1 MEVFGRSLVLADFPK
16 IKAIRGLG
24 LTDQTSYAQILAEK
38 FDYTNTYY
46 DREPRF
52 DLAQPHPALA
62 GSYDFIL
69 MADVL
74 EHIAP
79 PIECALQEACR
90 LLKPRGFLGI
100 TVYCNSADQMR
111 EHFPE
116 LNEYRIVQV
125 GEAQILVNRKRD
137 GSLELRDDLIFH
149 GGSGATLEM
158 REFGITALEGK
169 LLSTGFREVFF
180 FSENVPEIGVIFD
193 HDVSQP
199 LIARKEP
206 FVLDRWAA
214 SQLIEAWQSARDRAH
229 NERCRAEALT
239 TQIGLAAESRWLRL
253 GRRLGLGP
261 KFHMPD

>member
-1 MEVFGRSLVLADFPK
+1 MELFGRSLVLADFPK
-16 IKAIRGLG
+16 IKAIRALG
-24 LTDQTSYAQILAEK
+24 LSDQRSYAQILAEK
-38 FDYTNTYY
+38 FDYINTYY

-52 DLAQPHPALA
+52 DIAKPHPELA

-69 MADVL
+69 MADVM

-100 TVYCNSADQMR
+100 TVYCNPSDQLR

-125 GEAQILVNRKRD
+125 GDSQILVNRKLD
-137 GSLELRDDLIFH
+137 GSLEIHDDLIFH

-180 FSENVPEIGVIFD
+180 LLENVPGIGVLFD

-206 FVLDRWAA
+206 FLLDRWAA
-214 SQLIEAWQSARDRAH
+214 GQLIEVWQSA
-229 NERCRAEALT
+229 NERADRERSRAEALK
-239 TQIGLAAESRWLRL
+239 TQIGFAGQSRWLRL

-261 KFHMPD
+261 KFHPPD